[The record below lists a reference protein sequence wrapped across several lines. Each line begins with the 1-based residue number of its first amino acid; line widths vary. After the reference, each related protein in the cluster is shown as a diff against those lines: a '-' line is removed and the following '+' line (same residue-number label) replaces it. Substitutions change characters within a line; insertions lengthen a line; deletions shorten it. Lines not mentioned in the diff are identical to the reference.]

1 MPHNLIKTPL
11 ASNGVRLD
19 SLLAGVHLP
28 GCCSLLPG
36 ICELAEEVFGI
47 TALRGRLHGVAG
59 SAGDLGKP
67 GIDCIVGII
76 NLPALAP

>member
-1 MPHNLIKTPL
+1 MPHNLIKTRL
-11 ASNGVRLD
+11 TSNNMRLD
-19 SLLAGVHLP
+19 SLPAGSNLT
-28 GCCSLLPG
+28 GGCSLLPG